1 MKPEKGTISGLQM
14 ALMLYPA
21 VIATAFLT
29 LPTITAQYAG
39 NDLWLTPILSGI
51 SGALT
56 LFLAVRLH
64 RLYPGQTVIEYSVKI
79 VGIVPGKIIGF
90 AYFVFLL
97 YITGLVA
104 RQYAEFV
111 KSAIMFKTPT
121 LIVLSSILLL
131 AAIAV
136 RGGVELIARAA
147 TILTPIFIVP
157 SFVLLLLL
165 PDLNVQHLFPVLE
178 KGWIPV
184 LKGSLAPNAYTSEFF
199 LMTFFLPLLSNPEKG
214 AKWAAVSI
222 GADLFTGLYASLLV
236 LLLLGPDTAD
246 KVYPVLTAFRYISL
260 ASFFENLEALLM
272 AMWVIGN
279 FVKLSV
285 FLYAAATSFV
295 QTMELKNYRIVV
307 YPLAVWCVLFSLW
320 DVPDLP
326 SLGNHIKYTSS
337 FELLG
342 FFNAIPLLLLLV
354 AFARQVLGAGP
365 NPPAKGRNAIE

>member
-64 RLYPGQTVIEYSVKI
+64 RLYPGQTIIEYSVKI

-90 AYFVFLL
+90 AYFIYLL
-97 YITGLVA
+97 YLTGVIA

-111 KSAIMFKTPT
+111 KSAIMFKTP
-121 LIVLSSILLL
+121 LLVILSSILLL
-131 AAIAV
+131 AAIAA

-147 TILTPIFIVP
+147 TILTPVFVIP

-214 AKWAAVSI
+214 AKWAAISI
-222 GADLFTGLYASLLV
+222 AADLISGLYASLLV
-236 LLLLGPDTAD
+236 LFLLGPDTAD

-260 ASFFENLEALLM
+260 ANFFENLEALLV
-272 AMWVIGN
+272 AMWIIGN
-279 FVKLSV
+279 FLKLSV
-285 FLYAAATSFV
+285 FLYAASASLV
-295 QTMELKNYRIVV
+295 QTLELKEYRMVV
-307 YPLAVWCVLFSLW
+307 YPLAVWCLLFSLW
-320 DVPDLP
+320 DNPDLP
-326 SLGNHIKYTSS
+326 SLGNHIKYTSP
-337 FELLG
+337 FELLA
-342 FFNAIPLLLLLV
+342 FFNGIPLLLLL
-354 AFARQVLGAGP
+354 AASARQVLKGSP
-365 NPPAKGRNAIE
+365 NPPAKGKNAVE